1 MAAGSISHDSVEDG
15 SGGLMKDSSR
25 VCAVIMGEE
34 YVIRGDAPGE
44 YIEDLAR
51 DLNSRMQKLSEA
63 NPRLSLHQAAVLSA
77 LNLADEL
84 SSCRRRY
91 ADLLRLLEQ
100 V

>member
-1 MAAGSISHDSVEDG
+1 MAAGPIPHDRVEG
-15 SGGLMKDSSR
+15 SGDFVKDNSR
-25 VCAVIMGEE
+25 VSALIMGEE

-63 NPRLSLHQAAVLSA
+63 NPRLSLNQMAVLSA

-84 SSCRRRY
+84 SSCRRRC

>member
-1 MAAGSISHDSVEDG
+1 MAAGPIPHDTVEG
-15 SGGLMKDSSR
+15 SGDFVKDNSR
-25 VCAVIMGEE
+25 VSALIMGEE

-51 DLNSRMQKLSEA
+51 DLDLRMQKISEA
-63 NPRLSLHQAAVLSA
+63 NPRLSLHQTAVLSA

>member
-1 MAAGSISHDSVEDG
+1 
-15 SGGLMKDSSR
+15 
-25 VCAVIMGEE
+25 MGEE

-63 NPRLSLHQAAVLSA
+63 NPRLSLNQMAVLSA

-84 SSCRRRY
+84 SSCRRRC

>member
-1 MAAGSISHDSVEDG
+1 
-15 SGGLMKDSSR
+15 MKDSSR

>member
-1 MAAGSISHDSVEDG
+1 MAAGPIPHDTVEGSGDFVKDG
-15 SGGLMKDSSR
+15 SR
-25 VCAVIMGEE
+25 VSALIMGEE

-51 DLNSRMQKLSEA
+51 DLDSRMQKLSEA
-63 NPRLSLHQAAVLSA
+63 NPRLSLHQTAVLSA

-84 SSCRRRY
+84 SSCRRRC

>member
-1 MAAGSISHDSVEDG
+1 MAAGPIPHDIVEG
-15 SGGLMKDSSR
+15 SGDLVKDSSK
-25 VCAVIMGEE
+25 VSALIMGEE

-51 DLNSRMQKLSEA
+51 DLDSCMQKLSEA
-63 NPRLSLHQAAVLSA
+63 NPRLSLHQTAVLSA

-84 SSCRRRY
+84 SSCRRRC

>member
-1 MAAGSISHDSVEDG
+1 VAGPIPDDRGDG
-15 SGGLMKDSSR
+15 SGNFVKDSSR
-25 VCAVIMGEE
+25 VSALIMGEE
-34 YVIRGDAPGE
+34 YIIRGDAPGE

-51 DLNSRMQKLSEA
+51 DLDLRMQKISEA
-63 NPRLSLHQAAVLSA
+63 NPRLSLHQTAVLSA

>member
-1 MAAGSISHDSVEDG
+1 MAAGPIPHDIVEG
-15 SGGLMKDSSR
+15 SGDLVKDSSK
-25 VCAVIMGEE
+25 VSALIMGEE

-51 DLNSRMQKLSEA
+51 DLDSRMQKLSEA
-63 NPRLSLHQAAVLSA
+63 NPRLSLHQTAVLSA

-84 SSCRRRY
+84 SSCRRRC
-91 ADLLRLLEQ
+91 ADRLWLLEQ